1 MLKPRGMVWGR
12 PIVDRQLRAV
22 LDGASDGVLIEC
34 DERIAYV
41 NTAYARMLG
50 YPSTSELS
58 SATIREIAHPEDL
71 ERLRWFGLCRKE
83 GRPAPTR
90 YTFRAC
96 RRGGD
101 VVTFDATISQTR
113 VDGELFIMTIVRE
126 VEVRAEGHAEPNLD
140 IPGAKRLSEREH
152 EVIQHVLQGR
162 RSKEIALL
170 LNVSEK
176 TICTHRSRAFHKL
189 ALRGERDL
197 FRLAAEL
204 GLMGQSAERRGQR
217 AEETA
222 PM

>member
-1 MLKPRGMVWGR
+1 MLKARGMVWGR

-22 LDGASDGVLIEC
+22 LDDASDGVLIES
-34 DERIAYV
+34 DERIVYV
-41 NTAYARMLG
+41 NTSYARMLG

-58 SATIREIAHPEDL
+58 TATIREIAHPDDI

-83 GRPAPTR
+83 GKPAPTR

-96 RRGGD
+96 TRGGD

-113 VDGELFIMTIVRE
+113 VDGELFIMTSVRE
-126 VEVRAEGHAEPNLD
+126 VQTEAVEPNLD

-152 EVIQHVLQGR
+152 EVIQYVLQGR
-162 RSKEIALL
+162 RSKEIALM

-176 TICTHRSRAFHKL
+176 TICTHRTRAFHKL

-204 GLMGQSAERRGQR
+204 GLMGQR
-217 AEETA
+217 
-222 PM
+222 PN

>member
-1 MLKPRGMVWGR
+1 MLKARGMVWGR

-34 DERIAYV
+34 DERIVYV

-58 SATIREIAHPEDL
+58 SVTIREIAHPEDL

-83 GRPAPTR
+83 GKPAPTR

-96 RRGGD
+96 ARGGD

-126 VEVRAEGHAEPNLD
+126 VQVHAEAEKTEHSLD

-170 LNVSEK
+170 LNISEK

-204 GLMGQSAERRGQR
+204 GLMGQARPQR
-217 AEETA
+217 ESR
-222 PM
+222 PSP

>member
-1 MLKPRGMVWGR
+1 MRTLWGR
-12 PIVDRQLRAV
+12 PIIDRQLRAV

-34 DERIAYV
+34 DERIVYLN
-41 NTAYARMLG
+41 NTYARMLG

-58 SATIREIAHPEDL
+58 SATIQEIAHPDDL
-71 ERLRWFGLCRKE
+71 ERLRWFGKCRKE
-83 GRPAPTR
+83 GKPAPTR

-96 RRGGD
+96 ARGGD

-113 VDGELFIMTIVRE
+113 VDGELFIMTMVRQIE
-126 VEVRAEGHAEPNLD
+126 VAAQPALKAG

-152 EVIQHVLQGR
+152 EVLQHMLSGR

-176 TICTHRSRAFHKL
+176 TIFTHRSRAFRKL

-204 GLMGQSAERRGQR
+204 GLMH
-217 AEETA
+217 
-222 PM
+222 

>member
-1 MLKPRGMVWGR
+1 MLKARGMVWGR

-58 SATIREIAHPEDL
+58 SVTIREIAHPEDL

-83 GRPAPTR
+83 GKPAPTR

-96 RRGGD
+96 ARGGD

-113 VDGELFIMTIVRE
+113 VDGELYIMTIVRE
-126 VEVRAEGHAEPNLD
+126 VEVPSETRTEHNLD

-204 GLMGQSAERRGQR
+204 GLMGTRRVGSPQ
-217 AEETA
+217 
-222 PM
+222 

>member
-1 MLKPRGMVWGR
+1 MLKARGMVWGR

-41 NTAYARMLG
+41 NAAYARMLG

-58 SATIREIAHPEDL
+58 SATIREIAHPDDI
-71 ERLRWFGLCRKE
+71 ERLRWFGLCRKQ
-83 GRPAPTR
+83 GKPAPTR

-96 RRGGD
+96 ARGGD

-126 VEVRAEGHAEPNLD
+126 VEAQAETEHNLD

-204 GLMGQSAERRGQR
+204 GLMGQAR
-217 AEETA
+217 
-222 PM
+222 P

>member
-1 MLKPRGMVWGR
+1 MLKARGMVWGR

-41 NTAYARMLG
+41 NAAYARMLG

-58 SATIREIAHPEDL
+58 SATIREIAHPDDI
-71 ERLRWFGLCRKE
+71 ERLRWFGLCRKQ
-83 GRPAPTR
+83 GKPAPTR

-96 RRGGD
+96 ARGGD

-126 VEVRAEGHAEPNLD
+126 VEVQAETEHNLD

-176 TICTHRSRAFHKL
+176 TICTHRSRAFQKL

-204 GLMGQSAERRGQR
+204 GLMGQAR
-217 AEETA
+217 
-222 PM
+222 P

>member
-1 MLKPRGMVWGR
+1 MLKARGMVWGR

-34 DERIAYV
+34 DERIVYV

-83 GRPAPTR
+83 GKPAPTR

-113 VDGELFIMTIVRE
+113 VDGELFIMTNVRE
-126 VEVRAEGHAEPNLD
+126 VEVRAEGHAQPNLD
-140 IPGAKRLSEREH
+140 LPGAKRLSEREH

-176 TICTHRSRAFHKL
+176 TICTHRSRAFQKL

-204 GLMGQSAERRGQR
+204 GLMGAR
-217 AEETA
+217 AVGSSQ
-222 PM
+222 

>member
-1 MLKPRGMVWGR
+1 MLKARGMVWGR

-83 GRPAPTR
+83 GKPAPTR

-96 RRGGD
+96 ARGGD

-126 VEVRAEGHAEPNLD
+126 VEAQAETEHNLD

-204 GLMGQSAERRGQR
+204 GLMGTRPQR
-217 AEETA
+217 ESR
-222 PM
+222 PSP

>member
-22 LDGASDGVLIEC
+22 LDGASDGVLIES

-58 SATIREIAHPEDL
+58 SATIEQIAHPDDL

-83 GRPAPTR
+83 GKPAPTR

-96 RRGGD
+96 ARGGD

-126 VEVRAEGHAEPNLD
+126 LHVVSETAKAPEPNLD

-204 GLMGQSAERRGQR
+204 GLMGQAR
-217 AEETA
+217 T
-222 PM
+222 

>member
-1 MLKPRGMVWGR
+1 MHKRRGMVWGR
-12 PIVDRQLRAV
+12 PIIDRQLRAV

-34 DERIAYV
+34 DERVAYL
-41 NTAYARMLG
+41 NNAFARMLG

-58 SATIREIAHPEDL
+58 TVTIQEIAHPEDL
-71 ERLRWFGLCRKE
+71 ERLRWFGKCRKE
-83 GRPAPTR
+83 GKPAPTG

-96 RRGGD
+96 TRAGEI
-101 VVTFDATISQTR
+101 VTFDATISQTR

-126 VEVRAEGHAEPNLD
+126 VEVRSEADAEPNLD

-176 TICTHRSRAFHKL
+176 TICTHRSRAFQKL

-204 GLMGQSAERRGQR
+204 GLMGTRAQSESR
-217 AEETA
+217 
-222 PM
+222 PSP